1 MSKSFLYNQRLVLKI
16 NSKRLRY
23 NNWDLNV
30 TLEEAK
36 KNEELVSLGDSIVL
50 RMIRQ
55 IRGNNVTE
63 DDINQTKRNIK
74 KYKSMT
80 TNKENK
86 ARIKREYEKLTEQT
100 FIEDY
105 IMIVFDSIGDWNKA
119 NSPKI
124 NLKIGDSH
132 GTRFYL

>member
-36 KNEELVSLGDSIVL
+36 KNEGLVSLGDSIAL

-63 DDINQTKRNIK
+63 EDINQTKRNIK

-86 ARIKREYEKLTEQT
+86 MRIEIEYVILTE
-100 FIEDY
+100 
-105 IMIVFDSIGDWNKA
+105 
-119 NSPKI
+119 
-124 NLKIGDSH
+124 
-132 GTRFYL
+132 

>member
-1 MSKSFLYNQRLVLKI
+1 MSKSFSYNQRLVLKI

-63 DDINQTKRNIK
+63 DDINQTKRKIRNI
-74 KYKSMT
+74 
-80 TNKENK
+80 
-86 ARIKREYEKLTEQT
+86 
-100 FIEDY
+100 
-105 IMIVFDSIGDWNKA
+105 
-119 NSPKI
+119 
-124 NLKIGDSH
+124 
-132 GTRFYL
+132 

>member
-63 DDINQTKRNIK
+63 EDINQTKRNIK
-74 KYKSMT
+74 KYKKMT

-86 ARIKREYEKLTEQT
+86 LRIENEYK
-100 FIEDY
+100 
-105 IMIVFDSIGDWNKA
+105 
-119 NSPKI
+119 KI
-124 NLKIGDSH
+124 
-132 GTRFYL
+132 

>member
-36 KNEELVSLGDSIVL
+36 KNEELVSLGDSIAL

-63 DDINQTKRNIK
+63 EDINQTKRKLYYNTRAMEKILLK
-74 KYKSMT
+74 G
-80 TNKENK
+80 
-86 ARIKREYEKLTEQT
+86 KRKTL
-100 FIEDY
+100 
-105 IMIVFDSIGDWNKA
+105 
-119 NSPKI
+119 
-124 NLKIGDSH
+124 
-132 GTRFYL
+132 